1 MPIQRGGR
9 TLTNRERAAEIR
21 RLTGWTQAEYN
32 RRYDVLRN
40 RARNYEAAT
49 GAERGSINVGDLL
62 YRDVRSR
69 AMAQRYGEQYRPSG
83 LYEAVSAAPASSTGR
98 RISKAGIARV
108 SMAEQSRGIR
118 QFSGILYNS
127 KYSDQLLQLQQD
139 LILSGSYDP
148 IEFTKILEEYARQL
162 GREKENI
169 AAFNRN
175 VRNPFDYI
183 NWHS

>member
-9 TLTNRERAAEIR
+9 TLTNRERKAETMK
-21 RLTGWTQAEYN
+21 LSGWDEKTYK
-32 RRYDVLRN
+32 RKYDVLRN

-83 LYEAVSAAPASSTGR
+83 LYEAVSAATASSTGR

-127 KYSDQLLQLQQD
+127 KYSERLLQLQQE
-139 LILSGSYDP
+139 LILSGTYNP
-148 IEFTKILEEYARQL
+148 IEFVKILEEYARQL

-183 NWHS
+183 NWDS

>member
-98 RISKAGIARV
+98 RISQAGISRV
-108 SMAEQSRGIR
+108 STAEQRRGIR

-127 KYSDQLLQLQQD
+127 KYSERLLQLQQE
-139 LILSGSYDP
+139 LILSGTYDP
-148 IEFTKILEEYARQL
+148 IEFAKILEEYARQL

-169 AAFNRN
+169 SLFNRN

>member
-1 MPIQRGGR
+1 MPIQRGGK

-21 RLTGWTQAEYN
+21 RLTGWTKEEYN
-32 RRYDVLRN
+32 RRYDVFRN
-40 RARNYEAAT
+40 RARNYEAAI

-62 YRDVRSR
+62 YRDVRRR
-69 AMAQRYGEQYRPSG
+69 AMAQRYGEQYRPSA
-83 LYEAVSAAPASSTGR
+83 LYEAVSSAPASSTGR
-98 RISKAGIARV
+98 RISKAGIARI
-108 SMAEQSRGIR
+108 SRAEQIRGVR

-127 KYSDQLLQLQQD
+127 KYSERLLQLQQE
-139 LILSGSYDP
+139 LILSGTYNP
-148 IEFTKILEEYARQL
+148 IEFAKILEEYARQL

-169 AAFNRN
+169 SLFNRN

>member
-21 RLTGWTQAEYN
+21 RLTGWTKEEYN

-83 LYEAVSAAPASSTGR
+83 LYEAVSATPASSTGR
-98 RISKAGIARV
+98 RISQSGVARV
-108 SMAEQSRGIR
+108 LAAEQARGIR

-127 KYSDQLLQLQQD
+127 KYSGQLLQLQQE
-139 LILSGSYDP
+139 LILSGTYDP
-148 IEFTKILEEYARQL
+148 IEFAKILEEYARQL

-169 AAFNRN
+169 SAFNRN
-175 VRNPFDYI
+175 VRDPFDYI

>member
-21 RLTGWTQAEYN
+21 RLTGWTKEEYN

-40 RARNYEAAT
+40 RARNYEKAT

-69 AMAQRYGEQYRPSG
+69 AMAQRYGDKYRPSA
-83 LYEAVSAAPASSTGR
+83 LYEAVSAGPASSTGR
-98 RISKAGIARV
+98 RISQAGIARV
-108 SMAEQSRGIR
+108 AKAEQTRGIR

-127 KYSDQLLQLQQD
+127 KYSERLLQLQQE
-139 LILSGSYDP
+139 LILSGTYNP
-148 IEFTKILEEYARQL
+148 IEFAKILEEYARQL

-169 AAFNRN
+169 SAFNRN
-175 VRNPFDYI
+175 VRDPFDYI

>member
-1 MPIQRGGR
+1 MPIRRGGR
-9 TLTNRERAAEIR
+9 ILTNKERAAEIR

-62 YRDVRSR
+62 YRDARSR

-108 SMAEQSRGIR
+108 STAEQSRGIR

-127 KYSDQLLQLQQD
+127 KYSEQLLQLQQE
-139 LILSGSYDP
+139 LILSGTYDP
-148 IEFTKILEEYARQL
+148 IEFNKILEQYARRLQKE
-162 GREKENI
+162 RENA
-169 AAFNRN
+169 AAFNAATRD
-175 VRNPFDYI
+175 PFDYI